1 MFTLPE
7 HAARQNPFKIRL
19 RGKSI
24 QLLAN
29 ASSWAVAKEIEE
41 SIYLVTLQQN
51 TPYEKKVLQIAWN
64 LRQNGV
70 YLLSKYPPRHIP
82 YLDNKQLAETT
93 EIETWWATYDQRIDD
108 DKILLNEEAKF
119 DENEQ
124 LSTTTLACH
133 RCHSRLIAIHQ
144 QQIRS
149 ADEGMTVFC
158 TCKKCGTRWKM

>member
-1 MFTLPE
+1 MYKLPE
-7 HAARQNPFKIRL
+7 HVTAPTPFKVQL
-19 RGKSI
+19 RGRSI
-24 QLLAN
+24 QLLAS
-29 ASSWAVAKEIEE
+29 ASSLAAAREIEE

-70 YLLSKYPPRHIP
+70 YLLSKYPPQHIP

-93 EIETWWATYDQRIDD
+93 EIEEWWTTYKQRIQA

>member
-1 MFTLPE
+1 MGDCERTGRKHISCNPAAK
-7 HAARQNPFKIRL
+7 HAIRK
-19 RGKSI
+19 KSI
-24 QLLAN
+24 TDCMEP
-29 ASSWAVAKEIEE
+29 ASKRCLFV
-41 SIYLVTLQQN
+41 V
-51 TPYEKKVLQIAWN
+51 KV
-64 LRQNGV
+64 
-70 YLLSKYPPRHIP
+70 PPRHIP

-93 EIETWWATYDQRIDD
+93 EIETWWATYEQRIED

-124 LSTTTLACH
+124 LSTTSLACH